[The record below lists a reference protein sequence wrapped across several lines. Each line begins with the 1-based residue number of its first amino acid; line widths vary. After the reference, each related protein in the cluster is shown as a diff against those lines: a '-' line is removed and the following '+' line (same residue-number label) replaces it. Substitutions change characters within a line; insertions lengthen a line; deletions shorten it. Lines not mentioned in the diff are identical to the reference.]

1 MLSKKIQAAL
11 AGSSAIRAMFIEGK
25 ELAAKVGA
33 ENVFDYSL
41 GNPAT
46 PAPDSVKRVVADLLE
61 QEDPLVLH
69 GYMSNSGYEDV
80 RSAIA
85 GNLNRRFGT
94 DFTWKNIV
102 MTVGAAGGI
111 NIVFKTILDPGD
123 EVIVFAPFFGEYRNY
138 AANFDASVVAV
149 APDYNTFQPDL
160 AAFEAAF
167 TEKTKAVLINTPNN
181 PTGVIY
187 SEETMNGIAEIL
199 RRKEES
205 YRTDIYLISDEPYRE
220 LVYDGA
226 KENFLTKYYHN
237 TIVGYSFSKSLSLP
251 GEHIGY
257 IAVPDGASD
266 AEDLLAGLEVANRT
280 LGFVNA
286 PSLIQKA
293 VAGCINETT
302 NLEFYDKNRKDLYEG
317 LTKLGFTCIK
327 PQGAFYLWLKSPAAD
342 EAEFVAAAKKYNL
355 VLVKGSAFGCGGY
368 VRLAYC
374 IPNEKINRSLEAFAK
389 LAEEYGLVKQ
399 DGGEHTGA

>member
-205 YRTDIYLISDEPYRE
+205 YRDR
-220 LVYDGA
+220 
-226 KENFLTKYYHN
+226 
-237 TIVGYSFSKSLSLP
+237 KS
-251 GEHIGY
+251 
-257 IAVPDGASD
+257 V
-266 AEDLLAGLEVANRT
+266 V
-280 LGFVNA
+280 
-286 PSLIQKA
+286 
-293 VAGCINETT
+293 
-302 NLEFYDKNRKDLYEG
+302 
-317 LTKLGFTCIK
+317 
-327 PQGAFYLWLKSPAAD
+327 
-342 EAEFVAAAKKYNL
+342 
-355 VLVKGSAFGCGGY
+355 
-368 VRLAYC
+368 
-374 IPNEKINRSLEAFAK
+374 
-389 LAEEYGLVKQ
+389 
-399 DGGEHTGA
+399 